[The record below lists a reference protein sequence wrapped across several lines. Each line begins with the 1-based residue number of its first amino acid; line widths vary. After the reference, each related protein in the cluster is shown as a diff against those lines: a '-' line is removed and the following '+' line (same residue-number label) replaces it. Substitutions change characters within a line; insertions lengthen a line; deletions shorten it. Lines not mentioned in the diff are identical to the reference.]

1 MTGPVHADQAAP
13 ACSKVRIAAVRGAD
27 PTVVQVP
34 DRGPTAVPY
43 RGPIAGR
50 IAAPVPIA
58 ARIDTTAVRRRT
70 ARDRNDG
77 PVAIACR
84 ATTAAANM

>member
-27 PTVVQVP
+27 QTVVQAP
-34 DRGPTAVPY
+34 G
-43 RGPIAGR
+43 RGPIEGP

-84 ATTAAANM
+84 ATIAAVNM

>member
-27 PTVVQVP
+27 PTVVQAP
-34 DRGPTAVPY
+34 G
-43 RGPIAGR
+43 RGPIAVPHQGPIVGP

-84 ATTAAANM
+84 ATIAAVNM